1 MPDVYS
7 DAYWTEEFD
16 ITTVDLER
24 IVRRMRETRSAFD
37 LTELAKRVVRGR
49 LRHGP
54 EQSPAVLLPWARD
67 PSVRLWDP
75 AGEWKEGDQAIIWTW
90 SFKARQDE
98 VMVGEITHA
107 DPRRAYITV
116 NDSYQPERKFRR
128 ATPGSQDAITW
139 HQTVQKAVEEMQRGP
154 SQEEQVRLVI
164 LEHGQRIVSRL
175 LNALRADERF
185 VRLAGRWFLRELAV
199 SPTQEQLTALAW
211 AMLGLEEP
219 QPTTALVPPVQ
230 PPLAEGDPG
239 LFGLYL
245 AMRDHQDSFEN
256 VDPGKRPRWVLAGPP
271 PGSFTP
277 SYAAY
282 EPETYEVLCL
292 PGQPTPPEATKRL
305 WDLGLLKAVR

>member
-1 MPDVYS
+1 
-7 DAYWTEEFD
+7 
-16 ITTVDLER
+16 
-24 IVRRMRETRSAFD
+24 
-37 LTELAKRVVRGR
+37 
-49 LRHGP
+49 
-54 EQSPAVLLPWARD
+54 
-67 PSVRLWDP
+67 
-75 AGEWKEGDQAIIWTW
+75 
-90 SFKARQDE
+90 
-98 VMVGEITHA
+98 MVGEITHT

-116 NDSYQPERKFRR
+116 NDSYKPERKFRR

-199 SPTQEQLTALAW
+199 SPTEEQLTALAW

-245 AMRDHQDSFEN
+245 AMRDHQDFFDN

-292 PGQPTPPEATKRL
+292 ASQPAPPEATKRL

>member
-7 DAYWTEEFD
+7 DTYWTEQFD
-16 ITTVDLER
+16 ITTADLER
-24 IVRRMRETRSAFD
+24 IVQRMRETRSAFD

-54 EQSPAVLLPWARD
+54 EHSPAVLPPRARD

-75 AGEWKEGDQAIIWTW
+75 AGEWREGDQVIIWTW
-90 SFKARQDE
+90 SFKAKRQE
-98 VMVGEITHA
+98 VMVGEITGTDSRH
-107 DPRRAYITV
+107 AYIAV

-128 ATPGSQDAITW
+128 AAPGSQDAITW
-139 HQTVQKAVEEMQRGP
+139 HQAVRRAVEAMQRGT
-154 SQEEQVRLVI
+154 SLEEQVRFVI

-175 LNALRADERF
+175 LDVLRADQRF
-185 VRLAGRWFLRELAV
+185 VRLAGRWFLRELAAV
-199 SPTQEQLTALAW
+199 ATEEQLTALAW
-211 AMLGLEEP
+211 AMVGLEEP
-219 QPTTALVPPVQ
+219 QPTEALVPLVQ

-245 AMRDHQDSFEN
+245 AMRGRQDLFKN
-256 VDPGKRPRWVLAGPP
+256 VDPGKCPRWVLAGPP

-282 EPETYEVLCL
+282 DPETYEVLCL
-292 PGQPTPPEATKRL
+292 PSKSASPEVAKRL
-305 WDLGLLKAVR
+305 WDLGLLKAVT